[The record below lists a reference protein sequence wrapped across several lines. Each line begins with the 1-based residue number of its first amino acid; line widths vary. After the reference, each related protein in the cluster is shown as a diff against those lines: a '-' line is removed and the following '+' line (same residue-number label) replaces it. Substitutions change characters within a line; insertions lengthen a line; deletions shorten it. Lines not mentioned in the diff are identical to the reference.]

1 MEGDEM
7 FGNLGKMM
15 QIASEMKT
23 KMPELQKK
31 LAETEYSADVGG
43 GVVSA
48 TVTGKLQLVDVT
60 IDPSLVCE
68 GDVEMIEDLIKAAVS
83 SAQEKAADAASEA
96 IKELTGGMEI
106 PGMTDMLGM

>member
-1 MEGDEM
+1 M
-7 FGNLGKMM
+7 FGNMGNIGKMM

-31 LAETEYSADVGG
+31 LAETEYSADAGG
-43 GVVSA
+43 GAVTA
-48 TVTGKLQLVDVT
+48 TVTGKLKMVELK
-60 IDPSLVCE
+60 IDPSVLE
-68 GDVEMIEDLIKAAVS
+68 NADAEMLEDLVKAAVS
-83 SAQEKAADAASEA
+83 AAQAKAADAAAEA